1 MINLRYHI
9 VSITAVFLALGIG
22 TALGGTFLDRYTV
35 DVLDRNIKSAEQRI
49 ADTER
54 ENGRLEGEIS
64 EANARDDAL
73 IATGSATLFADELT
87 DLPVLVVVSEGA
99 DADVVSNLR
108 LALGRSGADL
118 RGTLELRN
126 ALALDEEVDESLA
139 EVVEQDPADPD
150 AVRAAVQ
157 TQLRDAFFEA
167 GVAAEEEPSDEGDR
181 ATEGDE
187 PSTTTSTTAV
197 DPFATTTTVVEDPN
211 APTTTTTEAGAGDE
225 PTDAEDAGP
234 GGEQPD
240 IVTALLERELVR
252 LTPGPGYDENDP
264 ILEDRGY
271 RYVFVGGVD
280 LEAIAPT
287 VMLSLLP
294 TTPRLAIPAVVVSPT
309 VPTPGDDDEEPTA
322 TVVVSVRSNNE
333 RASIYNTVD
342 DVDTFTGLTSTILL
356 LRDLDSVE
364 TGHYGQAAGSSAV
377 LPGTP

>member
-49 ADTER
+49 ADTEG

-99 DADVVSNLR
+99 DADAVSNLR

-167 GVAAEEEPSDEGDR
+167 GVAAEEEPSDEGDG
-181 ATEGDE
+181 ATEGDD
-187 PSTTTSTTAV
+187 PATTTSTTTV

-211 APTTTTTEAGAGDE
+211 APTTTEVGANDE
-225 PTDAEDAGP
+225 PTDAEDVGP